1 MWLEPRKTL
10 TCSFH
15 FHGKETWNEFD
26 QHEKKTLTAFFFFTS
41 TSFPLAYQTHKKT
54 LWVFVQM
61 SAKSF
66 LCSGISRQV
75 QEAAVAEKQLQ
86 RLPFDGGKR
95 KMCYVRRADK
105 KRSWMSADCLGF
117 WKVKASNDRG
127 FSLLVSLHPNR
138 LSTSTNLTCCCR
150 TKANVVSRSECLPRK
165 IHCCPS
171 LFFFE
176 WENAARLL
184 KLQWE

>member
-26 QHEKKTLTAFFFFTS
+26 QHEKKTLIFLLH
-41 TSFPLAYQTHKKT
+41 PLVSHLLTKLIKKHFES
-54 LWVFVQM
+54 LYKWEQ
-61 SAKSF
+61 SRF
-66 LCSGISRQV
+66 LCNGISRQV

-117 WKVKASNDRG
+117 WKVKASDDRG
-127 FSLLVSLHPNR
+127 FSLLVFALAKPPFNLDTSDLP
-138 LSTSTNLTCCCR
+138 LSR
-150 TKANVVSRSECLPRK
+150 
-165 IHCCPS
+165 
-171 LFFFE
+171 
-176 WENAARLL
+176 
-184 KLQWE
+184 